1 MSRLDTRFDLFDRVI
16 FGQGRA
22 TSVKLPNGRLR
33 YTISELN
40 GTVLE
45 IFDVA
50 DEIEGERRLREMR
63 VTRIPPFVAH
73 ELDIVRR

>member
-33 YTISELN
+33 YTISEFN
-40 GTVLE
+40 GTVL
-45 IFDVA
+45 
-50 DEIEGERRLREMR
+50 
-63 VTRIPPFVAH
+63 
-73 ELDIVRR
+73 

>member
-33 YTISELN
+33 YTISEPIEPESVIVKGRKISDAHSGGNPTPLSE
-40 GTVLE
+40 TVS
-45 IFDVA
+45 A
-50 DEIEGERRLREMR
+50 
-63 VTRIPPFVAH
+63 
-73 ELDIVRR
+73 